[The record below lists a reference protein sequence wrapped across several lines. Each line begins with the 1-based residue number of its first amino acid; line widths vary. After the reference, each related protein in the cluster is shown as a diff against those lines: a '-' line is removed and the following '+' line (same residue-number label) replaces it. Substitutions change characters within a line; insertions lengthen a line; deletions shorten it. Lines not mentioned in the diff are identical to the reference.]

1 MNPSVTTVAR
11 AALAN
16 VAIQM
21 FAVVVGLTLAS
32 RGVQSMRSS
41 TTPIWSYKT
50 YAWTMNVL
58 AIAIKTFGRP
68 WVIDLKPE
76 L

>member
-16 VAIQM
+16 ATIQM
-21 FAVVVGLTLAS
+21 FAVVVGLKLAS
-32 RGVQSMRSS
+32 RGIQSMRSS
-41 TTPIWSYKT
+41 TTPIWSYET

-58 AIAIKTFGRP
+58 AIAIRTFGRT
-68 WVIDLKPE
+68 WVIGSKPE
-76 L
+76 S